1 MPEPLQGRSKV
12 FFLCVTKFVLL
23 LCFSYCRICIPFGLL
38 VPVTCLWSPTAE
50 YGPFPANCSHHTLTI
65 HLGGRGLSSILPCHL
80 IQLTTKWWSIDSLAP
95 LFTRTYGYRS
105 DNTIIIVVDGQ
116 RLLWI
121 KCNLHRSP
129 ITEHHSR
136 SDWIRQAFP
145 NSHVPKY
152 RASLPRSSLSS
163 IQVSLSS
170 WVKNHRAPPLTVT
183 LHTFHLT
190 PQVYSPD

>member
-50 YGPFPANCSHHTLTI
+50 YGPFPASCSHHTLTI

-152 RASLPRSSLSS
+152 RASLPDLIRLRATPDWSRVQPLPRRL
-163 IQVSLSS
+163 IPEPKPCTAVSLTIS
-170 WVKNHRAPPLTVT
+170 N
-183 LHTFHLT
+183 
-190 PQVYSPD
+190 